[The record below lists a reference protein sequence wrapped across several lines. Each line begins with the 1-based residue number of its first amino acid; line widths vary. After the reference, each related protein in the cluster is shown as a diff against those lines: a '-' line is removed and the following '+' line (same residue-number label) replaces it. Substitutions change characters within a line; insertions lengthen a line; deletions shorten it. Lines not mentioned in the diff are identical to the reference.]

1 MPRTLPGTVYLPSS
15 GDKPPEPAPY
25 VLTEAETVRLLRME
39 GVADPY
45 AALRRYREKGLRG
58 TQLGKFVRYQLP
70 DVLDFLERHR
80 EENPR

>member
-1 MPRTLPGTVYLPSS
+1 MARVHPGTVYLPAT
-15 GDKPPEPAPY
+15 GDKPAEPAPY

-45 AALRRYREKGLRG
+45 SALKRYRDKGLKA
-58 TQLGKFVRYQLP
+58 TQLGKSVRYQLP
-70 DVLDFLERHR
+70 DVLDFLERRR